1 MNDWYPL
8 CVHRPPVQLSVASA
22 TPSHRRPP
30 CLGSG
35 AVHSLLRCLSHSGV
49 HADHSPHSLQLPS
62 TEEDTDGQMC
72 YQTQVK
78 DGYKVYIKPHFMD
91 LYFSWR
97 WWGPVPAEIGYCRQV
112 NQLVTPSCSLKPPNN
127 LMYMSLYREEVLR
140 QTLIKGNYANSRL
153 CVS

>member
-1 MNDWYPL
+1 MSSRCYRAQARAVSVNDCYPL

-62 TEEDTDGQMC
+62 TEEDTDTPTC
-72 YQTQVK
+72 DQTQVK
-78 DGYKVYIKPHFMD
+78 DGCKVYIKPHFME
-91 LYFSWR
+91 LLFI
-97 WWGPVPAEIGYCRQV
+97 VF
-112 NQLVTPSCSLKPPNN
+112 QLVL
-127 LMYMSLYREEVLR
+127 LEVVGGLF
-140 QTLIKGNYANSRL
+140 QQN
-153 CVS
+153 